1 MNTLKE
7 LGSALRRA
15 RERRRTN
22 VRDLAAELGVS
33 FSSLARME
41 RGEQPIAFDLM
52 NRWAKALDLRV
63 DFSVVPSSTPD
74 TGALSPAQAQVYG
87 AVTDVLPRLTDRQA
101 RHLLAVLALVGEAS
115 E

>member
-15 RERRRTN
+15 RERRRIN
-22 VRDLAAELGVS
+22 VRNLAADLGVS
-33 FSSLARME
+33 FSGLARME

-52 NRWAKALDLRV
+52 NRWAQALDLRV
-63 DFSVVPSSTPD
+63 DLALVPSSTLD
-74 TGALSPAQAQVYG
+74 TGSLTPAQSQVFG
-87 AVTDVLPRLTDRQA
+87 AVTEVLPRLTDRQA